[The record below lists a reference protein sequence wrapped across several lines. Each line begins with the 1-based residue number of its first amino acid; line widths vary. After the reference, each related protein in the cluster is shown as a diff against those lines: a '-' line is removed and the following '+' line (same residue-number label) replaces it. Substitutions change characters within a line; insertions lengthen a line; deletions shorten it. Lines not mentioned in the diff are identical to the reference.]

1 MRKPKD
7 IFRSEY
13 DSERPPLY
21 RAYGVW
27 RKKHPVYDKIFF
39 YGIRAVVLF
48 VLAVIGL
55 ALFAT
60 FLSLL
65 LYADILVA
73 TVFILIVAIVL
84 TVVFTRTLRKRLRL
98 LRRIKKL
105 CTEKKYRL
113 RQNRKFLHSFKWD
126 DKEPDFILET
136 GRYVYYVH
144 LLTVAK
150 YNSTLTFRSPDFIEK
165 VSYPLNNKF
174 TLIFEFSP
182 KRVELPTHFK
192 PLPTDDRKR
201 HIRTVLVN
209 PVCREMYETD
219 REGGVLATGN
229 GMEKFGYTVF
239 TGSGFAEAIRR
250 NEEKQGNI
258 RY

>member
-1 MRKPKD
+1 MKKLRD
-7 IFRSEY
+7 IFRLEY
-13 DSERPPLY
+13 DSESPPLY
-21 RAYGVW
+21 RAYGIW
-27 RKKHPVYDKIFF
+27 RKRHPAFDKIFF

-60 FLSLL
+60 FFSLL
-65 LYADILVA
+65 LYADILIA
-73 TVFILIVAIVL
+73 TVFILIVAAVL
-84 TVVFTRTLRKRLRL
+84 TAIFTRTPRKRLKLFRN
-98 LRRIKKL
+98 IKKL
-105 CTEKKYRL
+105 CRTEGYRL
-113 RQNRKFLHSFKWD
+113 RRNRKFIHSFKWD
-126 DKEPDFILET
+126 DTEPDLILET
-136 GRYVYYVH
+136 GRCVYYVH
-144 LLTVAK
+144 LLTVGK

-174 TLIFEFSP
+174 TIIFEFKP
-182 KRVELPTHFK
+182 KRVEIPTHFK

-201 HIRTVLVN
+201 HIRTILVN

-250 NEEKQGNI
+250 NEEIQKNI